1 MKTIKLP
8 TGTFEYDQSKPLG
21 RRGGFGQVFAGK
33 SADGGEVAIKKL
45 HLSAADAAH
54 RELRIADELKGRA
67 FEHVVPF
74 LDAGEDADTGD
85 YFVVMPRAEGSLQN
99 SVDTGG
105 ALAAAEAAAIMLQ
118 IVKGLIEVGE
128 LVHRDLKP
136 DNVLLHEGKWKI
148 ADFGIARFV
157 QDATAS
163 NTLKECLSPY
173 YAAPEQWR
181 SERATHATDIYA
193 LGCVGFCL
201 LTGKPPFIA
210 KPEEQHLKAPVP
222 AFACADSRLRAL
234 LNMMLRKTAETRPT
248 LSRVEQLLTEVV
260 TKPQAASSS
269 DPFSALAHAGATVA
283 EQEQQRQAQFQAEQA
298 KQAARDQLARSAYEI
313 LSENVE
319 RLWGKIHNHAPAA
332 QRTSGRNGYSF
343 EVRLGRGSLSVSLG
357 ASGSAVQAGLFR
369 HSGWDVVGMST
380 LKVVQSQPQYEWGA
394 SLWYARPKG
403 AQDYRWYEVG
413 YRGQLG
419 NYVQAEP
426 FAAPSIEAAD
436 FAVSNIMSSVATA
449 YGPWPADDEKE
460 DEFHS
465 RCVWLLAQASTG
477 QLRHPSVLPFGKW
490 PPPM

>member
-1 MKTIKLP
+1 MQIIKLP
-8 TGTFEYDQSKPLG
+8 TGTFEYDPAKPLG

-33 SADGGEVAIKKL
+33 SASGGEVAVKKL
-45 HLSAADAAH
+45 HLSAVDAVH
-54 RELRIADELKGRA
+54 RELRIADELKGRS

-74 LDAGEDADTGD
+74 IDAGEDADTGD
-85 YFVVMPRAEGSLQN
+85 YFVVMPIAEGSLQN
-99 SVDTGG
+99 RVEKGG
-105 ALAAAEAAAIMLQ
+105 SLAAADAAAVLVQ

-157 QDATAS
+157 QEATAS
-163 NTLKECLSPY
+163 NTLKEFLSRD

-201 LTGKPPFIA
+201 LTGKPPFPSN
-210 KPEEQHLKAPVP
+210 PEEQHLKAPVP
-222 AFACADSRLRAL
+222 AFSCADSRLRAL
-234 LNMMLRKTAETRPT
+234 INIMLRKTPETRPT
-248 LSRVEQLLTEVV
+248 LSRVEQFLIEVV
-260 TKPQAASSS
+260 TKPQATNPS

-283 EQEQQRQAQFQAEQA
+283 EQEQQRQAQLQAEQQ
-298 KQAARDQLARSAYEI
+298 KQATRDQLARSAYEI

-332 QRTSGRNGYSF
+332 QRTSGRNSYSL
-343 EVRLGRGSLSVSLG
+343 EVLLGRGCMSISLG
-357 ASGSAVQAGLFR
+357 SPGSAMQVGLFR
-369 HSGWDVVGMST
+369 RSGWDVVAAST
-380 LKVVQSQPQYEWGA
+380 LKVVQTQPPYQWGA
-394 SLWYARPKG
+394 SLWYACLKG
-403 AQDYRWYEVG
+403 DGDYRWYEVG
-413 YRGQLG
+413 YRGQQG

-426 FAAPSIEAAD
+426 FAAGSIPEADSA
-436 FAVSNIMSSVATA
+436 ASPIMSSVATA

-460 DEFHS
+460 DEFHR

-477 QLRHPSVLPFGKW
+477 KLRHPSILPFDKW
-490 PPPM
+490 PPQM